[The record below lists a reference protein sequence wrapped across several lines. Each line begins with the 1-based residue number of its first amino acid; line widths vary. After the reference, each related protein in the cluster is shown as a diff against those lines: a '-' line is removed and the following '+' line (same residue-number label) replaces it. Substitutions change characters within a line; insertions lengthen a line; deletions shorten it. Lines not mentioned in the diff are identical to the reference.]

1 MAIQL
6 NPIAL
11 QGTSRRR
18 VGVASQMLFDEEY
31 PMLKFV
37 LPTVACLALGIATPA
52 AAYDS
57 GRIISMQQALD
68 VANDIGLASVSHTEF
83 WGDKWDI
90 EGRDRLGRYMEVAVD
105 AGTGDVLWVN
115 R

>member
-1 MAIQL
+1 VQ
-6 NPIAL
+6 
-11 QGTSRRR
+11 R
-18 VGVASQMLFDEEY
+18 VNSFDQEY
-31 PMLKFV
+31 PMLKYV

-52 AAYDS
+52 TAYDS
-57 GRIISMQQALD
+57 GGLISMQTALD

-105 AGTGDVLWVN
+105 ASTGDVLWVN